1 MCKKNWSPLLWK
13 NPGSVQEKSIK
24 KMLLAFLYYNISH
37 KIKIKYKLIFMT
49 TFEVSWFSFENMQG
63 TMQEARG
70 YSVHNHWESL
80 LQPSRSVE
88 CGRSWGHHKSAGEG
102 WQEAAQLDK
111 FEAKLGWE
119 MGD

>member
-1 MCKKNWSPLLWK
+1 MLNIFLTIILSTKLTYNTKFLWVFLKCPNLLIKNMRLSF
-13 NPGSVQEKSIK
+13 Q
-24 KMLLAFLYYNISH
+24 NI
-37 KIKIKYKLIFMT
+37 
-49 TFEVSWFSFENMQG
+49 QG
-63 TMQEARG
+63 TVQEARR